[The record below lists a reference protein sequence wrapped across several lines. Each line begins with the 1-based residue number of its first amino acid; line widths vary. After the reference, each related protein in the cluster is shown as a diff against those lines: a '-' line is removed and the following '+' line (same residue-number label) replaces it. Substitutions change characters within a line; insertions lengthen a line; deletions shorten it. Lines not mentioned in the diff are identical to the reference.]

1 MLILEFE
8 YLLWMFVSFFGWI
21 TCKGVNILSNYIYL
35 QRNPVSY
42 ELTEEEKK
50 EFEVSTP

>member
-8 YLLWMFVSFFGWI
+8 YLLWMFVSLFGWV

-35 QRNPVSY
+35 QRNPVIF
-42 ELTEEEKK
+42 ELTEEEER
-50 EFEVSTP
+50 EFEESTP